1 MPVLLVIQRL
11 TRMQASQA
19 TKRPRSPPSHPAAAA
34 HNSGNSSSTGA
45 RAPAAPPS
53 SSRSRPHVNPKL
65 TPRGKTRMFEEMR
78 EQEYRDSLCKLCSDS
93 STSKYH
99 HHFSTTTIRRMFM
112 DQGTEQVKTYMC
124 PICNELEPCVISPT
138 ETRRIVLSD
147 STLYGV
153 WGKKMPKNATH
164 FDIDS
169 IVGGQMRD
177 MTRAL
182 VKNYLHMPNRM
193 EIIVV
198 AGINNIGRGHSPDNF
213 MEDVEELRQ
222 VVKEHS
228 EKWAHSP
235 PSYIAVCT
243 MPLAPKYCS
252 LHLPPDPPEPEVAM
266 WVPAPWFDNKYE
278 KLAKVNK
285 MLLDLHEKEGLKIV
299 RLDFQGV
306 KIFKNGK
313 VQHKFDTKPDAT
325 QIWREE
331 EVFRKLHFTMENK
344 LKLVQ
349 YIHTCFENNAPK
361 P

>member
-1 MPVLLVIQRL
+1 
-11 TRMQASQA
+11 
-19 TKRPRSPPSHPAAAA
+19 
-34 HNSGNSSSTGA
+34 
-45 RAPAAPPS
+45 
-53 SSRSRPHVNPKL
+53 
-65 TPRGKTRMFEEMR
+65 
-78 EQEYRDSLCKLCSDS
+78 
-93 STSKYH
+93 
-99 HHFSTTTIRRMFM
+99 M
-112 DQGTEQVKTYMC
+112 DQGTEQVKTFMC

-198 AGINNIGRGHSPDNF
+198 AGINNIGRRHSPDNV

-235 PSYIAVCT
+235 PSYVAVCT
-243 MPLAPKYCS
+243 LPLAPNTAPFTFLLTPQSQKLPCGS
-252 LHLPPDPPEPEVAM
+252 LPH
-266 WVPAPWFDNKYE
+266 
-278 KLAKVNK
+278 
-285 MLLDLHEKEGLKIV
+285 GLTTST
-299 RLDFQGV
+299 RSWPRS
-306 KIFKNGK
+306 
-313 VQHKFDTKPDAT
+313 T
-325 QIWREE
+325 R
-331 EVFRKLHFTMENK
+331 
-344 LKLVQ
+344 
-349 YIHTCFENNAPK
+349 CC
-361 P
+361 